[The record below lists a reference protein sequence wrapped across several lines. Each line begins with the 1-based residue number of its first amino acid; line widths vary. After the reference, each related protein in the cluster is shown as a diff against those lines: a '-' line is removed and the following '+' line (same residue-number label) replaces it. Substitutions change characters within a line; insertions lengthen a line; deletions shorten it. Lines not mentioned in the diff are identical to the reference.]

1 MWFEAHCKSVSMKW
15 VVLEVHW
22 YQFPKLTAGLVFFGL
37 WKSSRCCYRSEK
49 EVDRKKMALITADA
63 LKLKKRSEKLGG
75 GAGDHKRWMECTF
88 VMGGGGVGSSN
99 NT

>member
-1 MWFEAHCKSVSMKW
+1 MPA
-15 VVLEVHW
+15 
-22 YQFPKLTAGLVFFGL
+22 AGAYSGHYLLKFQML
-37 WKSSRCCYRSEK
+37 LPIRE

-63 LKLKKRSEKLGG
+63 LKLKIRSEKLGG

-88 VMGGGGVGSSN
+88 VMGGGGIGSSN